1 MSFEIDTGADITVIS
16 KPVYHSLK
24 NRPPLM
30 VNKTV
35 PNSSGGRLP
44 FAGSFIGVILKDG
57 EQYKFNVLVVDSTRK
72 NNLREAEVYPA
83 SWVMFLEQMK
93 LVRFQKLVDRRESS
107 AKSVKGELSQECWIS
122 HAGKRGK
129 RMTEGGIMMQIE
141 TPTDWCAASVSRD
154 PTKSLPSVDD
164 IAPML
169 IGARYVSTLDANS
182 GLHQVPL
189 DEQSMPLT
197 SFVTPFG
204 RFCYQRLPMAILIGP
219 EIFQLQMQKILRGLS
234 GCDVIMDDILVWG
247 TTLQE
252 YDQCLDEVRK
262 RVWSLD

>member
-1 MSFEIDTGADITVIS
+1 
-16 KPVYHSLK
+16 
-24 NRPPLM
+24 M

-44 FAGSFIGVILKDG
+44 FAGSFIGVTLKDG
-57 EQYKFNVLVVDSTRK
+57 EQYKCACSWQYTKEQPARSRSVSCKLGHVSWAD
-72 NNLREAEVYPA
+72 EVSEIPK
-83 SWVMFLEQMK
+83 VG
-93 LVRFQKLVDRRESS
+93 RS
-107 AKSVKGELSQECWIS
+107 AWIQCTFSKGELSQECWIS

-189 DEQSMPLT
+189 DEQNMPLT
-197 SFVTPFG
+197 SFITPFG

-262 RVWSLD
+262 RVWSLDWP